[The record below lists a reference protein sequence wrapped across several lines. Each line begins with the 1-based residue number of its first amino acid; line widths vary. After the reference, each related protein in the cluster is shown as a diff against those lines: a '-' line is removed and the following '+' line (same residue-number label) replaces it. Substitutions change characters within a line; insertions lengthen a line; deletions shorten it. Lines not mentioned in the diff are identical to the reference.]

1 MLRRLIRIFEAKTP
15 ALAQTDLGAG
25 APMPPRRP
33 SRLDDGQ
40 RDASALAQEV
50 LATSPVIF
58 DTETTG
64 LGGNDQIIEIS
75 CVSATG
81 EVLLDSLVRPSCPV
95 SAGARWVHGISDADL
110 ADAPSITELMP
121 RLHEVFDDRNALA
134 YNFDFDRRFLAQT
147 LAAAGIEWPAA
158 WQHWQEPA
166 ARYCIMR
173 LYARFFGAQDAHR
186 GGGQWQK
193 LGNALSQCGLETD
206 ASLHHALADAR
217 AALMVLEHMA
227 SQRR

>member
-110 ADAPSITELMP
+110 ADAPSIAALMP

-134 YNFDFDRRFLAQT
+134 YNFDFDRRFLAQS

-206 ASLHHALADAR
+206 DSLHHALADAR